1 MIAITGGGTGGHLAI
16 ARALACELN
25 LRGIK
30 TIFIGSSSGQ
40 DKMWFE
46 NSDIFEATYFLNS
59 SGVVNKRGLGKLKSL
74 INIIKLAFKCKKIF
88 KTHNISS
95 VISVGGYSA
104 APGAFGAIIWGK
116 NLYIHEQ
123 NAVIG
128 RLNLI
133 LKPFAKGFFSSYF
146 EPKFDYPVDE
156 RFFNISRVR
165 HDLKTILFLG
175 GSQGANFIN
184 NLALSLAANLDK
196 HGIKIIHQCGQKE
209 YEAITQKYKEL
220 GVRAEVF
227 AFSKEIEIFMHRA
240 DFCIS
245 RAGASTI
252 WELCAAGLP
261 ALFIPFPY
269 AANNHQFYNA
279 KFLQEQGAGMILK
292 EDEIEIEQLLNQIY
306 SINLENISQK
316 LINLIDKNGSKT
328 IIDKILQSSK
338 EYQIY
343 S

>member
-16 ARALACELN
+16 AKAFANELN
-25 LRGIK
+25 SRGIK
-30 TIFIGSSSGQ
+30 AIFIGSSSGQ

-59 SGVVNKRGLGKLKSL
+59 SGVVNKRGFGRLKSL
-74 INIIKLAFKCKKIF
+74 INILNLAFKCKRIF
-88 KTHNISS
+88 KFHKVSS

-104 APGAFGAIIWGK
+104 APAAFGAIIWGK
-116 NLYIHEQ
+116 KLYIHEQ

-133 LKPFAKGFFSSYF
+133 LKPFAREFFSSYF

-156 RFFNISRVR
+156 KFFKISRIR
-165 HDLKTILFLG
+165 KNLNTILFLG

-184 NLALSLAANLDK
+184 NLALNLAKDLDK
-196 HGIKIIHQCGQKE
+196 NGIKIIHQCGQKD
-209 YEAITQKYKEL
+209 YETIVEKYKEL
-220 GVRAEVF
+220 NIKAEVF
-227 AFSKEIEIFMHRA
+227 AFSKDIDLFMSRA

-252 WELCAAGLP
+252 WELCAASLP
-261 ALFIPFPY
+261 TLFIPFPY

-279 KFLQEQGAGMILK
+279 KFLNDQNAAMVLK
-292 EDEIEIEQLLNQIY
+292 ENEIDNKNLLNIIY
-306 SINLENISQK
+306 NLNLEDVSQK
-316 LINLIDKNGSKT
+316 LINLLNKNGSKV
-328 IIDKILQSSK
+328 IIDRIL
-338 EYQIY
+338 ENC
-343 S
+343 

>member
-16 ARALACELN
+16 AKAFANELN
-25 LRGIK
+25 SRGIK
-30 TIFIGSSSGQ
+30 AIFIGSSSGQ

-59 SGVVNKRGLGKLKSL
+59 SGVVNKRGFGRLKSL
-74 INIIKLAFKCKKIF
+74 INILNLAFKCKKIF
-88 KTHNISS
+88 KFHKVSS

-104 APGAFGAIIWGK
+104 APAAFGAIICGK
-116 NLYIHEQ
+116 KLYIHEQ

-133 LKPFAKGFFSSYF
+133 LKPFAREFFSSYF

-156 RFFNISRVR
+156 KFFKISKIRKN
-165 HDLKTILFLG
+165 LNTILFLG

-184 NLALSLAANLDK
+184 NLALSLAKDLDK
-196 HGIKIIHQCGQKE
+196 NGIKIIHQCGQKD
-209 YEAITQKYKEL
+209 YEIIVEKYKEL
-220 GVRAEVF
+220 NIKAAVF
-227 AFSKEIEIFMHRA
+227 AFSKDIDLFMSRA

-252 WELCAAGLP
+252 WELCAASLP
-261 ALFIPFPY
+261 TLFIPFPY

-279 KFLQEQGAGMILK
+279 KFLNDQNAAMVLK
-292 EDEIEIEQLLNQIY
+292 EDEIDSKNLLNIIY
-306 SINLENISQK
+306 NLNLEDISQK
-316 LINLIDKNGSKT
+316 LINLLNKNGSKV
-328 IIDKILQSSK
+328 IIDRILQDC
-338 EYQIY
+338 
-343 S
+343 

>member
-16 ARALACELN
+16 AKAFANELN
-25 LRGIK
+25 SRGIK
-30 TIFIGSSSGQ
+30 AIFIGSSSGQ

-59 SGVVNKRGLGKLKSL
+59 SGVVNKRGFGRLKSL
-74 INIIKLAFKCKKIF
+74 INILNLAFKCKKIF
-88 KTHNISS
+88 KFHKVSS

-104 APGAFGAIIWGK
+104 APAAFGAIICGK
-116 NLYIHEQ
+116 KLYIHEQ

-133 LKPFAKGFFSSYF
+133 LKPFAREFFSSYF

-156 RFFNISRVR
+156 KFFKISRIR
-165 HDLKTILFLG
+165 KNLNTILFLG

-184 NLALSLAANLDK
+184 NLALSLAKDLDK
-196 HGIKIIHQCGQKE
+196 NGIKIIHQCGQKD
-209 YEAITQKYKEL
+209 YETIIEKYKEL
-220 GVRAEVF
+220 NIKAEVF
-227 AFSKEIEIFMHRA
+227 AFSKDIDLFMSRA

-252 WELCAAGLP
+252 WELCAASLP
-261 ALFIPFPY
+261 TLFIPFPY

-279 KFLQEQGAGMILK
+279 KFLNDQNAAMVLK
-292 EDEIEIEQLLNQIY
+292 EDEIDSKNLLNIIY
-306 SINLENISQK
+306 NINLEDISQK
-316 LINLIDKNGSKT
+316 LINLLNKNGSKV
-328 IIDKILQSSK
+328 IIDRILQDC
-338 EYQIY
+338 
-343 S
+343 

>member
-16 ARALACELN
+16 AKAFANELN
-25 LRGIK
+25 SRGIK
-30 TIFIGSSSGQ
+30 AIFIGSSSGQ

-59 SGVVNKRGLGKLKSL
+59 SGVVNKRGFGRLKSL
-74 INIIKLAFKCKKIF
+74 INILNLAFKCKKIF
-88 KTHNISS
+88 KFHKVSS

-104 APGAFGAIIWGK
+104 APAAFGAIICGK
-116 NLYIHEQ
+116 KLYIHEQ

-133 LKPFAKGFFSSYF
+133 LKPFAREFFSSYF

-156 RFFNISRVR
+156 KFFKISRIR
-165 HDLKTILFLG
+165 KNLNTILFLG

-184 NLALSLAANLDK
+184 NLALSLAKDLDK
-196 HGIKIIHQCGQKE
+196 NGIKIIHQCGQKD
-209 YEAITQKYKEL
+209 YEIIVEKYKEL
-220 GVRAEVF
+220 NIKAEVF
-227 AFSKEIEIFMHRA
+227 AFSKDIDLFMSRA

-252 WELCAAGLP
+252 WELCAASLP
-261 ALFIPFPY
+261 TLFIPFPY

-279 KFLQEQGAGMILK
+279 KFLNDQNAAMVLK
-292 EDEIEIEQLLNQIY
+292 EDEIDSKNLLNIIY
-306 SINLENISQK
+306 NLNLEDISQK
-316 LINLIDKNGSKT
+316 LINLLNKNGSKV
-328 IIDKILQSSK
+328 IIDRILQDC
-338 EYQIY
+338 
-343 S
+343 

>member
-16 ARALACELN
+16 AKAFANELN
-25 LRGIK
+25 SRGIK
-30 TIFIGSSSGQ
+30 AIFIGSSSGQ

-59 SGVVNKRGLGKLKSL
+59 SGVVNKRGFGRLKSL
-74 INIIKLAFKCKKIF
+74 INILNLAFKCKKIF
-88 KTHNISS
+88 KFHKVSS

-104 APGAFGAIIWGK
+104 APAAFGAIICGK
-116 NLYIHEQ
+116 KLYIHEQ

-133 LKPFAKGFFSSYF
+133 LKPFAREFFSSYF

-156 RFFNISRVR
+156 KFFKISKIRKN
-165 HDLKTILFLG
+165 LNTILFLG

-184 NLALSLAANLDK
+184 NLALSLAKDLDK
-196 HGIKIIHQCGQKE
+196 NGIKIIHQCGQKD
-209 YEAITQKYKEL
+209 YETIIEKYKEL
-220 GVRAEVF
+220 NIKAEVF
-227 AFSKEIEIFMHRA
+227 AFSKDIDLFMSRA

-252 WELCAAGLP
+252 WELCAASLP
-261 ALFIPFPY
+261 TLFIPFPY

-279 KFLQEQGAGMILK
+279 KFLNDQNAAMVLK
-292 EDEIEIEQLLNQIY
+292 EDEIDSKNLLNIIY
-306 SINLENISQK
+306 NLNLEDISQK
-316 LINLIDKNGSKT
+316 LINLLNKNGSKV
-328 IIDKILQSSK
+328 IIDRILQDC
-338 EYQIY
+338 
-343 S
+343 

>member
-16 ARALACELN
+16 ARALGRELN
-25 LRGIK
+25 LRGLK
-30 TIFIGSSSGQ
+30 AIFIGSSSGQ
-40 DKMWFE
+40 DRMWFE

-59 SGVVNKRGLGKLKSL
+59 SGVVNKRGFGRLKSL
-74 INIIKLAFKCKKIF
+74 INILNLAFKCKRIF
-88 KTHNISS
+88 KFHKVSS

-104 APGAFGAIIWGK
+104 APAAFGAIIWGK
-116 NLYIHEQ
+116 KLYIHEQ

-133 LKPFAKGFFSSYF
+133 LKPFAREFFSSYF

-156 RFFNISRVR
+156 KFFKISRIR
-165 HDLKTILFLG
+165 KNLNTILFLG

-184 NLALSLAANLDK
+184 NLALSLAKDLDK
-196 HGIKIIHQCGQKE
+196 NGIKIIHQCGQKN
-209 YEAITQKYKEL
+209 YDAMIRKYQEL
-220 GVRAEVF
+220 NIEAEVF
-227 AFSKEIEIFMHRA
+227 AFSKDIEHYMNRA

-261 ALFIPFPY
+261 TIFIPFPY

-279 KFLQEQGAGMILK
+279 KFLCDQGAGMIVSQDELNLDSVKEMIYSANLK
-292 EDEIEIEQLLNQIY
+292 E
-306 SINLENISQK
+306 ISQK
-316 LINLIDKNGSKT
+316 LLNLIDKNGSK
-328 IIDKILQSSK
+328 IIINEILK
-338 EYQIY
+338 NCKK
-343 S
+343 

>member
-16 ARALACELN
+16 AKAFANELN
-25 LRGIK
+25 SRGIK
-30 TIFIGSSSGQ
+30 AIFIGSSSGQ

-59 SGVVNKRGLGKLKSL
+59 SGVVNKRGFGRLKSL
-74 INIIKLAFKCKKIF
+74 INILNLAFKCKKIF
-88 KTHNISS
+88 KFHKVSS

-104 APGAFGAIIWGK
+104 APAAFGAIICGK
-116 NLYIHEQ
+116 KLYIHEQ

-133 LKPFAKGFFSSYF
+133 LKPFAREFFSSYF

-156 RFFNISRVR
+156 KFFKISKIRKN
-165 HDLKTILFLG
+165 LNTILFLG

-184 NLALSLAANLDK
+184 NLALSLAKDLDK
-196 HGIKIIHQCGQKE
+196 NGIKIIHQCGQKD
-209 YEAITQKYKEL
+209 YETIMEKYKEL
-220 GVRAEVF
+220 NIKAEVF
-227 AFSKEIEIFMHRA
+227 AFSKDIDLFMSRA

-252 WELCAAGLP
+252 WELCAASLP
-261 ALFIPFPY
+261 TLFIPFPY

-279 KFLQEQGAGMILK
+279 KFLNDQNAAMVLK
-292 EDEIEIEQLLNQIY
+292 EDEIDSKNLLNIIY
-306 SINLENISQK
+306 NINLEDISQK
-316 LINLIDKNGSKT
+316 LINLLNKNGSKV
-328 IIDKILQSSK
+328 IIDRILQDC
-338 EYQIY
+338 
-343 S
+343 

>member
-16 ARALACELN
+16 AKAFANELN
-25 LRGIK
+25 SRGIK
-30 TIFIGSSSGQ
+30 AIFIGSSSGQ

-59 SGVVNKRGLGKLKSL
+59 SGVVNKRGFGRLKSL
-74 INIIKLAFKCKKIF
+74 INILNLAFKCKKIF
-88 KTHNISS
+88 KFHKVSS

-104 APGAFGAIIWGK
+104 APAAFGAIICGK
-116 NLYIHEQ
+116 KLYIHEQ

-133 LKPFAKGFFSSYF
+133 LKPFAREFFSSYF

-156 RFFNISRVR
+156 KFFKISKIRKN
-165 HDLKTILFLG
+165 LNTILFLG

-184 NLALSLAANLDK
+184 NLALSLAKDLDK
-196 HGIKIIHQCGQKE
+196 NGIKIIHQCGQKD
-209 YEAITQKYKEL
+209 YEIIIEKYKEL
-220 GVRAEVF
+220 NIKAEVF
-227 AFSKEIEIFMHRA
+227 AFSKDIDLFMSRA

-252 WELCAAGLP
+252 WELCAASLP
-261 ALFIPFPY
+261 TLFIPFPY

-279 KFLQEQGAGMILK
+279 KFLNDQNAAMVLK
-292 EDEIEIEQLLNQIY
+292 EDEIDNKNLLNIICN
-306 SINLENISQK
+306 INLEDISQK
-316 LINLIDKNGSKT
+316 LINLLNKNGSKV
-328 IIDKILQSSK
+328 IIDRILQDC
-338 EYQIY
+338 
-343 S
+343 

>member
-16 ARALACELN
+16 AKAFANELN
-25 LRGIK
+25 SRGIK
-30 TIFIGSSSGQ
+30 AIFIGSSSGQ

-59 SGVVNKRGLGKLKSL
+59 SGVVNKRGFGRLKSL
-74 INIIKLAFKCKKIF
+74 INILNLAFKCKKIF
-88 KTHNISS
+88 KFHKVSS

-104 APGAFGAIIWGK
+104 APAAFGAIIWGK
-116 NLYIHEQ
+116 KLYIHEQ

-133 LKPFAKGFFSSYF
+133 LKPFAREFFSSYF

-156 RFFNISRVR
+156 KFFKISRIR
-165 HDLKTILFLG
+165 KNLNTILFLG

-184 NLALSLAANLDK
+184 NLALNLAKDLDK
-196 HGIKIIHQCGQKE
+196 NGIKIIHQCGQKD
-209 YEAITQKYKEL
+209 YETIVEKYKEL
-220 GVRAEVF
+220 NIKAEIF
-227 AFSKEIEIFMHRA
+227 AFSKDIDLFMSRA

-252 WELCAAGLP
+252 WELCAASLP
-261 ALFIPFPY
+261 TLFIPFPY

-279 KFLQEQGAGMILK
+279 KFLNDQNAAMVLK
-292 EDEIEIEQLLNQIY
+292 EDEIDNKNLLNIIY
-306 SINLENISQK
+306 NLNLEDISQK
-316 LINLIDKNGSKT
+316 LINLLNKNGSKV
-328 IIDKILQSSK
+328 IIDRILQDC
-338 EYQIY
+338 
-343 S
+343 

>member
-16 ARALACELN
+16 AKAFANELN
-25 LRGIK
+25 SRGIK
-30 TIFIGSSSGQ
+30 AIFIGSSSGQ

-59 SGVVNKRGLGKLKSL
+59 SGVVNKRGFGRLKSL
-74 INIIKLAFKCKKIF
+74 INILNLAFKCKRIF
-88 KTHNISS
+88 KFHKVSS

-104 APGAFGAIIWGK
+104 APAAFGAIIWGK
-116 NLYIHEQ
+116 KLYIHEQ

-133 LKPFAKGFFSSYF
+133 LKPFAREFFSSYF

-156 RFFNISRVR
+156 KFFKISRIR
-165 HDLKTILFLG
+165 KNLNTILFLG

-184 NLALSLAANLDK
+184 NLALNLAKDLDK
-196 HGIKIIHQCGQKE
+196 NGIKIIHQCGQKD
-209 YEAITQKYKEL
+209 YETIVEKYKEL
-220 GVRAEVF
+220 NIKAEVF
-227 AFSKEIEIFMHRA
+227 AFSKDIDLFMSRA

-252 WELCAAGLP
+252 WELCAASLP
-261 ALFIPFPY
+261 TLFIPFPY

-279 KFLQEQGAGMILK
+279 KFLNDQNAAMVLK
-292 EDEIEIEQLLNQIY
+292 ENEIDNKNLLNIIY
-306 SINLENISQK
+306 NLNLEDVSQK
-316 LINLIDKNGSKT
+316 LINLLNKNGSKV
-328 IIDKILQSSK
+328 IIDRILQD
-338 EYQIY
+338 Y
-343 S
+343 

>member
-16 ARALACELN
+16 AKAFANELN
-25 LRGIK
+25 SRGIK
-30 TIFIGSSSGQ
+30 AIFIGSSSGQ

-59 SGVVNKRGLGKLKSL
+59 SGVVNKRGFGRLKSL
-74 INIIKLAFKCKKIF
+74 INILNLAFRCKKIF
-88 KTHNISS
+88 KFHKVSS

-104 APGAFGAIIWGK
+104 APAAFGAIICGK
-116 NLYIHEQ
+116 KLYIHEQ

-133 LKPFAKGFFSSYF
+133 LKPFAREFFSSYF

-156 RFFNISRVR
+156 KFFKISKIRKN
-165 HDLKTILFLG
+165 LNTILFLG

-184 NLALSLAANLDK
+184 NLALSLAKDLDK
-196 HGIKIIHQCGQKE
+196 NGIKIIHQCGQKD
-209 YEAITQKYKEL
+209 YEIIVEKYKEL
-220 GVRAEVF
+220 NIKAEVF
-227 AFSKEIEIFMHRA
+227 AFSKDIDLFMSRA

-252 WELCAAGLP
+252 WELCAASLP
-261 ALFIPFPY
+261 TLFIPFPY

-279 KFLQEQGAGMILK
+279 KFLNDQNAAMVLK
-292 EDEIEIEQLLNQIY
+292 EDEIDSKNLLNIIY
-306 SINLENISQK
+306 NLNLEDISQK
-316 LINLIDKNGSKT
+316 LINLLNKNGSKV
-328 IIDKILQSSK
+328 IIDRILQDC
-338 EYQIY
+338 
-343 S
+343 

>member
-16 ARALACELN
+16 AKAFANELN
-25 LRGIK
+25 SRGIK
-30 TIFIGSSSGQ
+30 AIFIGSSSGQ

-59 SGVVNKRGLGKLKSL
+59 SGVVNKRGFGRLKSL
-74 INIIKLAFKCKKIF
+74 INILNLAFKCKRIF
-88 KTHNISS
+88 KFHKISS

-104 APGAFGAIIWGK
+104 APAAFGAIIWGK
-116 NLYIHEQ
+116 KLYIHEQ

-133 LKPFAKGFFSSYF
+133 LKPFAREFFSSYF

-156 RFFNISRVR
+156 KFFKISRIR
-165 HDLKTILFLG
+165 KNLNTILFLG

-184 NLALSLAANLDK
+184 NLALNLAKDLDK
-196 HGIKIIHQCGQKE
+196 NGIKIIHQCGQKD
-209 YEAITQKYKEL
+209 YETIVEKYKEL
-220 GVRAEVF
+220 NIKAEIF
-227 AFSKEIEIFMHRA
+227 AFSKDIDLFMSRA

-252 WELCAAGLP
+252 WELCAASLP
-261 ALFIPFPY
+261 TLFIPFPY

-279 KFLQEQGAGMILK
+279 KFLNDQNAAMVLR
-292 EDEIEIEQLLNQIY
+292 EDEIDNKNLLNIIY
-306 SINLENISQK
+306 NLNLEDISQK
-316 LINLIDKNGSKT
+316 LINLLNKNGSKV
-328 IIDKILQSSK
+328 IIDRILQH
-338 EYQIY
+338 Y
-343 S
+343 

>member
-16 ARALACELN
+16 AKAFANELN
-25 LRGIK
+25 SRGIK
-30 TIFIGSSSGQ
+30 AIFIGSSSGQ

-59 SGVVNKRGLGKLKSL
+59 SGVVNKRGFGRLKSL
-74 INIIKLAFKCKKIF
+74 INILNLAFKCKKIF
-88 KTHNISS
+88 KFHKVSS

-104 APGAFGAIIWGK
+104 APAAFGAIICGK
-116 NLYIHEQ
+116 KLYIHEQ

-133 LKPFAKGFFSSYF
+133 LKPFAREFFSSYF

-156 RFFNISRVR
+156 KFFKISRIR
-165 HDLKTILFLG
+165 KNLNTILFLG

-184 NLALSLAANLDK
+184 NLALSLAKDLDK
-196 HGIKIIHQCGQKE
+196 NGIKIIHQCGQKD
-209 YEAITQKYKEL
+209 YETIIEKYKEL
-220 GVRAEVF
+220 NIKAEVF
-227 AFSKEIEIFMHRA
+227 AFSKDIDLFMSRA

-252 WELCAAGLP
+252 WELCAASLP
-261 ALFIPFPY
+261 TLFIPFPY

-279 KFLQEQGAGMILK
+279 KFLNDQNAAMVLK
-292 EDEIEIEQLLNQIY
+292 EDEIDSKNLLNIIY
-306 SINLENISQK
+306 NLNLEDISQK
-316 LINLIDKNGSKT
+316 LINLLNKNGSKV
-328 IIDKILQSSK
+328 IIDRILQDC
-338 EYQIY
+338 
-343 S
+343 

>member
-16 ARALACELN
+16 AKAFANELN
-25 LRGIK
+25 SRGIK
-30 TIFIGSSSGQ
+30 AIFIGSSSGQ

-59 SGVVNKRGLGKLKSL
+59 SGVVNKRGFGRLKSL
-74 INIIKLAFKCKKIF
+74 INILNLAFKCKRIF
-88 KTHNISS
+88 KFHKISS

-104 APGAFGAIIWGK
+104 APAAFGAIIWGK
-116 NLYIHEQ
+116 KLYIHEQ

-133 LKPFAKGFFSSYF
+133 LKPFAREFFSSYF

-156 RFFNISRVR
+156 KFFKISRIR
-165 HDLKTILFLG
+165 KNLNTILFLG

-184 NLALSLAANLDK
+184 NLALNLAKDLDK
-196 HGIKIIHQCGQKE
+196 NGIKIIHQCGQKD
-209 YEAITQKYKEL
+209 YETIVEKYKEL
-220 GVRAEVF
+220 NIKAEIF
-227 AFSKEIEIFMHRA
+227 AFSKDIDLFMSRA

-252 WELCAAGLP
+252 WELCAASLP
-261 ALFIPFPY
+261 TLFIPFPY

-279 KFLQEQGAGMILK
+279 KFLNDQNAAMVLK
-292 EDEIEIEQLLNQIY
+292 EDEIDNKNLLNIIY
-306 SINLENISQK
+306 NLNLEDISQK
-316 LINLIDKNGSKT
+316 LINLLNKNGSKV
-328 IIDKILQSSK
+328 IIDRIL
-338 EYQIY
+338 ENC
-343 S
+343 

>member
-16 ARALACELN
+16 AKAFANELN
-25 LRGIK
+25 SRGIK
-30 TIFIGSSSGQ
+30 AIFIGSSSGQ

-59 SGVVNKRGLGKLKSL
+59 SGVVNKRGFGRLKSL
-74 INIIKLAFKCKKIF
+74 INILNLAFKCKKIF
-88 KTHNISS
+88 KFHKVSS

-104 APGAFGAIIWGK
+104 APSAFGAIICGK
-116 NLYIHEQ
+116 KLYIHEQ

-133 LKPFAKGFFSSYF
+133 LKPFAREFFSSYF

-156 RFFNISRVR
+156 KFFKISKIRKN
-165 HDLKTILFLG
+165 LNTILFLG

-184 NLALSLAANLDK
+184 NLALSLAKDLDK
-196 HGIKIIHQCGQKE
+196 NGIKIIHQCGQKD
-209 YEAITQKYKEL
+209 YETIIEKYKEL
-220 GVRAEVF
+220 NIKAEVF
-227 AFSKEIEIFMHRA
+227 AFSKDIDLFMSRA

-252 WELCAAGLP
+252 WELCAASLP
-261 ALFIPFPY
+261 TLFIPFPY

-279 KFLQEQGAGMILK
+279 KFLNDQNAAMVLK
-292 EDEIEIEQLLNQIY
+292 EDEIDSKNLLNIIY
-306 SINLENISQK
+306 NLNLEDISQK
-316 LINLIDKNGSKT
+316 LINLLNKNGSKV
-328 IIDKILQSSK
+328 IIDRILQDC
-338 EYQIY
+338 
-343 S
+343 

>member
-16 ARALACELN
+16 AKAFANELN
-25 LRGIK
+25 SRGIK
-30 TIFIGSSSGQ
+30 AIFIGSSSGQ

-59 SGVVNKRGLGKLKSL
+59 SGVVNKRGFGRLKSL
-74 INIIKLAFKCKKIF
+74 INILNLAFKCKKIF
-88 KTHNISS
+88 KFHKVSS

-104 APGAFGAIIWGK
+104 APAAFGAIICGK
-116 NLYIHEQ
+116 KLYIHEQ

-133 LKPFAKGFFSSYF
+133 LKPFAREFFSSYF

-156 RFFNISRVR
+156 KFFKISKIRKN
-165 HDLKTILFLG
+165 LNTILFLG

-184 NLALSLAANLDK
+184 NLALSLAKDLDK
-196 HGIKIIHQCGQKE
+196 NGIKIIHQCGQKD
-209 YEAITQKYKEL
+209 YEIIVEKYKEL
-220 GVRAEVF
+220 NIKAEVF
-227 AFSKEIEIFMHRA
+227 AFSKDIDLFMSRA

-252 WELCAAGLP
+252 WELCAASLP
-261 ALFIPFPY
+261 TLFIPFPY

-279 KFLQEQGAGMILK
+279 KFLNDQNAAMVLK
-292 EDEIEIEQLLNQIY
+292 EDEIDSKNLLNIICN
-306 SINLENISQK
+306 INLEDISQK
-316 LINLIDKNGSKT
+316 LINLLNKNGSKV
-328 IIDKILQSSK
+328 IIDRILQDC
-338 EYQIY
+338 
-343 S
+343 

>member
-16 ARALACELN
+16 AKAFANELN
-25 LRGIK
+25 SRGIK
-30 TIFIGSSSGQ
+30 AIFIGSSSGQ

-59 SGVVNKRGLGKLKSL
+59 SGVVNKRGFGRLKSL
-74 INIIKLAFKCKKIF
+74 INILNLAFKCKKIF
-88 KTHNISS
+88 KFHKVSS

-104 APGAFGAIIWGK
+104 APAAFGAIICGK
-116 NLYIHEQ
+116 KLYIHEQ

-133 LKPFAKGFFSSYF
+133 LKPFAREFFSSYF

-156 RFFNISRVR
+156 KFFKISKIRKN
-165 HDLKTILFLG
+165 LNTILFLG

-184 NLALSLAANLDK
+184 NLALSLAKDLDK
-196 HGIKIIHQCGQKE
+196 NGIKIIHQCGQKD
-209 YEAITQKYKEL
+209 YETIIEKYKEL
-220 GVRAEVF
+220 NIKAEVF
-227 AFSKEIEIFMHRA
+227 AFSKDIDLFMSRA

-252 WELCAAGLP
+252 WELCAASLP
-261 ALFIPFPY
+261 TLFIPFPY

-279 KFLQEQGAGMILK
+279 KFLNDQNAAMVLK
-292 EDEIEIEQLLNQIY
+292 EDEIDSKNLLNIIY
-306 SINLENISQK
+306 NINLEDISQK
-316 LINLIDKNGSKT
+316 LINLLNKNGSKV
-328 IIDKILQSSK
+328 IIDRILQDC
-338 EYQIY
+338 
-343 S
+343 

>member
-16 ARALACELN
+16 AKAFANELN
-25 LRGIK
+25 SRGIK
-30 TIFIGSSSGQ
+30 AILGSSSGQ

-59 SGVVNKRGLGKLKSL
+59 SGVVNKRGFGRLKSL
-74 INIIKLAFKCKKIF
+74 INILNLAFKCKKIF
-88 KTHNISS
+88 KFHKVSS

-104 APGAFGAIIWGK
+104 APAAFGAIICGK
-116 NLYIHEQ
+116 KLYIHEQ

-133 LKPFAKGFFSSYF
+133 LKPFAREFFSSYF

-156 RFFNISRVR
+156 KFFKISKIRKN
-165 HDLKTILFLG
+165 LNTILFLG

-184 NLALSLAANLDK
+184 NLALSLAKDLDK
-196 HGIKIIHQCGQKE
+196 NGIKIIHQCGQKD
-209 YEAITQKYKEL
+209 YETIIEKYKEL
-220 GVRAEVF
+220 NIKAEVF
-227 AFSKEIEIFMHRA
+227 AFSKDIDLFMSRA

-252 WELCAAGLP
+252 WELCAASLP
-261 ALFIPFPY
+261 TLFIPFPY

-279 KFLQEQGAGMILK
+279 KFLNDQNAAMVLK
-292 EDEIEIEQLLNQIY
+292 EDEIDSKNLLNIIY
-306 SINLENISQK
+306 NINLEDISQK
-316 LINLIDKNGSKT
+316 LINLLNKNGSKV
-328 IIDKILQSSK
+328 IIDRILQDC
-338 EYQIY
+338 
-343 S
+343 

>member
-16 ARALACELN
+16 AKAFANELN
-25 LRGIK
+25 SRGIK
-30 TIFIGSSSGQ
+30 AIFIGSSSGQ

-59 SGVVNKRGLGKLKSL
+59 SGVVNKRGFGRLKSL
-74 INIIKLAFKCKKIF
+74 INILNLAFKCKKIF
-88 KTHNISS
+88 KFHKVSS

-104 APGAFGAIIWGK
+104 APAAFGAIICGK
-116 NLYIHEQ
+116 KLYIHEQ

-133 LKPFAKGFFSSYF
+133 LKPFAREFFSSYF

-156 RFFNISRVR
+156 KFFKISKIRKN
-165 HDLKTILFLG
+165 LNTILFLG

-184 NLALSLAANLDK
+184 NLALSLAKDLDK
-196 HGIKIIHQCGQKE
+196 NGIKIIHQCGQKD
-209 YEAITQKYKEL
+209 YEIIVEKYKEL
-220 GVRAEVF
+220 NIKAEVF
-227 AFSKEIEIFMHRA
+227 AFSKDIDLVMSRA

-252 WELCAAGLP
+252 WELCAASLP
-261 ALFIPFPY
+261 TLFIPFPY

-279 KFLQEQGAGMILK
+279 KFLNDQNAAMVLK
-292 EDEIEIEQLLNQIY
+292 EDEIDSKNLLNIIY
-306 SINLENISQK
+306 NINLEDISQK
-316 LINLIDKNGSKT
+316 LINLLNKNGSKV
-328 IIDKILQSSK
+328 IIDRILQDC
-338 EYQIY
+338 
-343 S
+343 

>member
-16 ARALACELN
+16 AKAFANELN
-25 LRGIK
+25 SRGIK
-30 TIFIGSSSGQ
+30 AIFIGSSSGQ

-59 SGVVNKRGLGKLKSL
+59 SGVVNKRGFGRLKSL
-74 INIIKLAFKCKKIF
+74 INILNLAFKCKKIF
-88 KTHNISS
+88 KFHKVSS

-104 APGAFGAIIWGK
+104 APAAFGAIICGK
-116 NLYIHEQ
+116 KLYIHEQ

-133 LKPFAKGFFSSYF
+133 LKPFAREFFSSYF

-156 RFFNISRVR
+156 KFFKISRIR
-165 HDLKTILFLG
+165 KNLNTILFLG

-184 NLALSLAANLDK
+184 NLALSLAKDLDK
-196 HGIKIIHQCGQKE
+196 NGIKIIHQCGQKD
-209 YEAITQKYKEL
+209 YETIVEKYKEL
-220 GVRAEVF
+220 NIKAEVF
-227 AFSKEIEIFMHRA
+227 AFSKDIDLFMSRA

-252 WELCAAGLP
+252 WELCAASLP
-261 ALFIPFPY
+261 TLFIPFPY

-279 KFLQEQGAGMILK
+279 KFLNDQNAAMVLK
-292 EDEIEIEQLLNQIY
+292 EDEIDSKNLLNIIY
-306 SINLENISQK
+306 NLNLEDISQK
-316 LINLIDKNGSKT
+316 LINLLNKNGSKV
-328 IIDKILQSSK
+328 IIDRILQDC
-338 EYQIY
+338 
-343 S
+343 

>member
-16 ARALACELN
+16 AKAFANELN
-25 LRGIK
+25 SRGIK
-30 TIFIGSSSGQ
+30 AIFIGSSSGQ

-59 SGVVNKRGLGKLKSL
+59 SGVVNKRGFGRLKSL
-74 INIIKLAFKCKKIF
+74 INILNLAFKCKRIF
-88 KTHNISS
+88 KFHKVSS

-104 APGAFGAIIWGK
+104 APAAFGAIIWGK
-116 NLYIHEQ
+116 KLYIHEQ

-133 LKPFAKGFFSSYF
+133 LKPFAREFFSSYF

-156 RFFNISRVR
+156 KFFKISRIR
-165 HDLKTILFLG
+165 KNLNTILFLG

-184 NLALSLAANLDK
+184 NLALNLAKDLDK
-196 HGIKIIHQCGQKE
+196 NGIKIIHQCGQKD
-209 YEAITQKYKEL
+209 YETIIEKYKEL
-220 GVRAEVF
+220 NIKAEVF
-227 AFSKEIEIFMHRA
+227 AFSKDIDLFMSRA

-252 WELCAAGLP
+252 WELCAASLP
-261 ALFIPFPY
+261 TLFIPFPY

-279 KFLQEQGAGMILK
+279 KFLNDQNAAMVLK
-292 EDEIEIEQLLNQIY
+292 ENEIDSKNLLNIIY
-306 SINLENISQK
+306 NLNLEDISQK
-316 LINLIDKNGSKT
+316 LINLLNKNGSKV
-328 IIDKILQSSK
+328 IIDRILQDC
-338 EYQIY
+338 
-343 S
+343 

>member
-16 ARALACELN
+16 AKAFANELN
-25 LRGIK
+25 SRGIK
-30 TIFIGSSSGQ
+30 AIFIGSSSGQ

-59 SGVVNKRGLGKLKSL
+59 SGVVNKRGFGRLKSL
-74 INIIKLAFKCKKIF
+74 INILNLAFKCKRIF
-88 KTHNISS
+88 KFHKISS

-104 APGAFGAIIWGK
+104 APAAFGAIIWGK
-116 NLYIHEQ
+116 KLYIHEQ

-133 LKPFAKGFFSSYF
+133 LKPFAREFFSSYF

-156 RFFNISRVR
+156 KFFKISRIR
-165 HDLKTILFLG
+165 KNLNTILFLG

-184 NLALSLAANLDK
+184 NLALNLAKDLDK
-196 HGIKIIHQCGQKE
+196 NGIKIIHQCGQKD
-209 YEAITQKYKEL
+209 YETIVEKYKEL
-220 GVRAEVF
+220 NIKAEIF
-227 AFSKEIEIFMHRA
+227 AFSKDIDLFMSRV

-252 WELCAAGLP
+252 WELCAASLP
-261 ALFIPFPY
+261 TLFIPFPY

-279 KFLQEQGAGMILK
+279 KFLNDQNAAMVLK
-292 EDEIEIEQLLNQIY
+292 EDEIDNKNLLNIIY
-306 SINLENISQK
+306 NLNLEDISQK
-316 LINLIDKNGSKT
+316 LINLLNKNGSKV
-328 IIDKILQSSK
+328 IIDRIL
-338 EYQIY
+338 ENC
-343 S
+343 

>member
-16 ARALACELN
+16 AKAFANELN
-25 LRGIK
+25 SRGIK
-30 TIFIGSSSGQ
+30 AIFIGSSSGQ

-59 SGVVNKRGLGKLKSL
+59 SGVVNKRGFGRLKSL
-74 INIIKLAFKCKKIF
+74 INILNLAFKCKKIF
-88 KTHNISS
+88 KFHKVSS

-104 APGAFGAIIWGK
+104 APAAFGAIICGK
-116 NLYIHEQ
+116 KLYIHEQ

-133 LKPFAKGFFSSYF
+133 LKPFAREFFSSYF

-156 RFFNISRVR
+156 KFFKISKIRKN
-165 HDLKTILFLG
+165 LNTILFLG

-184 NLALSLAANLDK
+184 NLALSLAKDLDK
-196 HGIKIIHQCGQKE
+196 NGIKIIHQCGQKD
-209 YEAITQKYKEL
+209 YEIIVEKYKEL
-220 GVRAEVF
+220 NIKAEVF
-227 AFSKEIEIFMHRA
+227 AFSKDIDLFMSRA

-252 WELCAAGLP
+252 WELCAASLP
-261 ALFIPFPY
+261 TLFIPFPY

-279 KFLQEQGAGMILK
+279 KFLNDQNAAMVLK
-292 EDEIEIEQLLNQIY
+292 EYEIDSKNLLNIICN
-306 SINLENISQK
+306 INLEDISQK
-316 LINLIDKNGSKT
+316 LINLLNKNGSKV
-328 IIDKILQSSK
+328 IIDRILQDC
-338 EYQIY
+338 
-343 S
+343 

>member
-16 ARALACELN
+16 AKAFANELN
-25 LRGIK
+25 SRGIK
-30 TIFIGSSSGQ
+30 AIFIGSSSGQ

-59 SGVVNKRGLGKLKSL
+59 SGVVNKRGFGRLKSL
-74 INIIKLAFKCKKIF
+74 INILNLAFKCKKIF
-88 KTHNISS
+88 KFHKVSS

-104 APGAFGAIIWGK
+104 APAAFGAIICGK
-116 NLYIHEQ
+116 KLYIHEQ

-133 LKPFAKGFFSSYF
+133 LKPFAREFFSSYF

-156 RFFNISRVR
+156 KFFKISKIRKN
-165 HDLKTILFLG
+165 LNTILFLG

-184 NLALSLAANLDK
+184 NLALSLAKDLDK
-196 HGIKIIHQCGQKE
+196 NGIKIIHQCGQKD
-209 YEAITQKYKEL
+209 YETIIEKYKEL
-220 GVRAEVF
+220 NIKAEVF
-227 AFSKEIEIFMHRA
+227 AFSKDIDLFMSRA

-252 WELCAAGLP
+252 WELCAASLP
-261 ALFIPFPY
+261 TLFIPFPY

-279 KFLQEQGAGMILK
+279 KFLNDQNAAMVLK
-292 EDEIEIEQLLNQIY
+292 EDEIDSKNLLNIIY
-306 SINLENISQK
+306 NLNLEDISQK
-316 LINLIDKNGSKT
+316 LINLLNKNGSKV
-328 IIDKILQSSK
+328 IIDRILQD
-338 EYQIY
+338 
-343 S
+343 

>member
-16 ARALACELN
+16 AKAFANELN
-25 LRGIK
+25 SRGIK
-30 TIFIGSSSGQ
+30 AIFIGSSSGQ

-59 SGVVNKRGLGKLKSL
+59 SGVVNKRGFGRLKSL
-74 INIIKLAFKCKKIF
+74 INILNLAFKCKKIF
-88 KTHNISS
+88 KFHKVSS

-104 APGAFGAIIWGK
+104 APAAFGAIIWGK
-116 NLYIHEQ
+116 KLYIHEQ

-133 LKPFAKGFFSSYF
+133 LKPFAREFFSSYF

-156 RFFNISRVR
+156 KFFKISRIR
-165 HDLKTILFLG
+165 KNLNTILFLG

-184 NLALSLAANLDK
+184 NLALNLAKDLDK
-196 HGIKIIHQCGQKE
+196 NGIKIIHQCGQKD
-209 YEAITQKYKEL
+209 YETIVEKYKEL
-220 GVRAEVF
+220 NIKAEVF
-227 AFSKEIEIFMHRA
+227 AFSKDIDLFMSRA

-252 WELCAAGLP
+252 WELCAASLP
-261 ALFIPFPY
+261 TLFIPFPY

-279 KFLQEQGAGMILK
+279 KFLNDQNAAMVLK
-292 EDEIEIEQLLNQIY
+292 ENEIDNKNLLNIIY
-306 SINLENISQK
+306 NLNLEDISQK
-316 LINLIDKNGSKT
+316 LINLLNKNGSKV
-328 IIDKILQSSK
+328 IIDRILQD
-338 EYQIY
+338 Y
-343 S
+343 

>member
-16 ARALACELN
+16 AKAFANELN
-25 LRGIK
+25 SRGIK
-30 TIFIGSSSGQ
+30 AIFIGSSSGQ

-59 SGVVNKRGLGKLKSL
+59 SGVVNKRGFGRLKSL
-74 INIIKLAFKCKKIF
+74 INILNLAFKCKKIF
-88 KTHNISS
+88 KFHKVSS

-104 APGAFGAIIWGK
+104 APAAFGAIICGK
-116 NLYIHEQ
+116 KLYIHEQ

-133 LKPFAKGFFSSYF
+133 LKPFAREFFSSYF

-156 RFFNISRVR
+156 KFFKISKIRKN
-165 HDLKTILFLG
+165 LNTILFLG

-184 NLALSLAANLDK
+184 NLALSLAKDLDK
-196 HGIKIIHQCGQKE
+196 NGIKIIHQCGQKD
-209 YEAITQKYKEL
+209 YETIVEKYKEL
-220 GVRAEVF
+220 NIKAEVF
-227 AFSKEIEIFMHRA
+227 AFSKDIDLFMSRA

-252 WELCAAGLP
+252 WELCAASLP
-261 ALFIPFPY
+261 TLFIPFPY

-279 KFLQEQGAGMILK
+279 KFLNDQNAAMVLK
-292 EDEIEIEQLLNQIY
+292 EDEIDSKNLLNIIY
-306 SINLENISQK
+306 NINLEDISQK
-316 LINLIDKNGSKT
+316 LINLLNKNGSKV
-328 IIDKILQSSK
+328 IIDRILQDC
-338 EYQIY
+338 
-343 S
+343 

>member
-16 ARALACELN
+16 AKAFANELN
-25 LRGIK
+25 SRGIK
-30 TIFIGSSSGQ
+30 AIFIGSSSGQ

-59 SGVVNKRGLGKLKSL
+59 SGVVNKRGFGRLKSL
-74 INIIKLAFKCKKIF
+74 INILNLAFKCKKIF
-88 KTHNISS
+88 KFHKVSS

-104 APGAFGAIIWGK
+104 APAAFGAIIWGK
-116 NLYIHEQ
+116 KLYIHEQ

-133 LKPFAKGFFSSYF
+133 LKPFAREFFSSYF

-156 RFFNISRVR
+156 KFFKISKIRKN
-165 HDLKTILFLG
+165 LNTILFLG

-184 NLALSLAANLDK
+184 NLALSLAKDLDK
-196 HGIKIIHQCGQKE
+196 NGIKIIHQCGQKD
-209 YEAITQKYKEL
+209 YETIIEKYKEL
-220 GVRAEVF
+220 NIKAEVF
-227 AFSKEIEIFMHRA
+227 AFSKDIDLFMSRA

-252 WELCAAGLP
+252 WELCAASLP
-261 ALFIPFPY
+261 TLFIPFPY

-279 KFLQEQGAGMILK
+279 KFLNDQNAAMVLK
-292 EDEIEIEQLLNQIY
+292 EDEIDSKNLLNIIY
-306 SINLENISQK
+306 NLNLEDISQK
-316 LINLIDKNGSKT
+316 LINLLNKNGSKV
-328 IIDKILQSSK
+328 IIDRILQDC
-338 EYQIY
+338 
-343 S
+343 

>member
-16 ARALACELN
+16 AKAFANELN
-25 LRGIK
+25 SRGIK
-30 TIFIGSSSGQ
+30 AIFIGSSSGQ

-59 SGVVNKRGLGKLKSL
+59 SGVVNKRGFGRLKSL
-74 INIIKLAFKCKKIF
+74 INILNLAFKCKKIF
-88 KTHNISS
+88 KFHKVSS

-104 APGAFGAIIWGK
+104 APAAFGAIICGK
-116 NLYIHEQ
+116 KLYIHEQ

-133 LKPFAKGFFSSYF
+133 LKPFAREFFSSYF

-156 RFFNISRVR
+156 KFFKISKIRKN
-165 HDLKTILFLG
+165 LNTILFLG

-184 NLALSLAANLDK
+184 NLALSLAKDLDK
-196 HGIKIIHQCGQKE
+196 NGIKIIHQCGKKD
-209 YEAITQKYKEL
+209 YEIIVEKYKEL
-220 GVRAEVF
+220 NIKAEVF
-227 AFSKEIEIFMHRA
+227 AFSKDIDLFMSRA

-252 WELCAAGLP
+252 WELCAASLP
-261 ALFIPFPY
+261 TLFIPFPY

-279 KFLQEQGAGMILK
+279 KFLNDQNAAMVLK
-292 EDEIEIEQLLNQIY
+292 EDEIDSKNLLNMIY
-306 SINLENISQK
+306 NLNLEDISQK
-316 LINLIDKNGSKT
+316 LINLLNKNGSKV
-328 IIDKILQSSK
+328 IIDRILQDC
-338 EYQIY
+338 
-343 S
+343 

>member
-16 ARALACELN
+16 AKAFANELN
-25 LRGIK
+25 SRGIK
-30 TIFIGSSSGQ
+30 AIFIGSSSGQ

-59 SGVVNKRGLGKLKSL
+59 SGVVNKRGFGRLKSL
-74 INIIKLAFKCKKIF
+74 INILNLAFKCKKIF
-88 KTHNISS
+88 KFHKVSS

-104 APGAFGAIIWGK
+104 APAAFGAIICGK
-116 NLYIHEQ
+116 KLYIHEQ

-133 LKPFAKGFFSSYF
+133 LKPFAREFFSSYF

-156 RFFNISRVR
+156 KFFKISKIRKN
-165 HDLKTILFLG
+165 LNTILFLG

-184 NLALSLAANLDK
+184 NLALSLAKDLDK
-196 HGIKIIHQCGQKE
+196 NGIKIIHQCGQKD
-209 YEAITQKYKEL
+209 YETIIEKYKEL
-220 GVRAEVF
+220 NIKAEVF
-227 AFSKEIEIFMHRA
+227 AFSKDIDLFMSRA

-252 WELCAAGLP
+252 WELCAASLP
-261 ALFIPFPY
+261 TLFIPFPY

-279 KFLQEQGAGMILK
+279 KFLNDQNAAMVLK
-292 EDEIEIEQLLNQIY
+292 EDEIDSKNLLNIIY
-306 SINLENISQK
+306 NLN
-316 LINLIDKNGSKT
+316 
-328 IIDKILQSSK
+328 
-338 EYQIY
+338 YY
-343 S
+343 SCICVYT

>member
-16 ARALACELN
+16 AKAFANELN
-25 LRGIK
+25 SRGIK
-30 TIFIGSSSGQ
+30 AIFIGSSSGQ

-59 SGVVNKRGLGKLKSL
+59 SGVVNKRGFGRLKSL
-74 INIIKLAFKCKKIF
+74 INILNLAFKCKKIF
-88 KTHNISS
+88 KFHKVSS

-104 APGAFGAIIWGK
+104 APAAFGAIIWGK
-116 NLYIHEQ
+116 KLYIHEQ

-133 LKPFAKGFFSSYF
+133 LKPFAREFFSSYF

-156 RFFNISRVR
+156 KFFKISRIR
-165 HDLKTILFLG
+165 KNLNTILFLG

-184 NLALSLAANLDK
+184 NLALSLAKDLDK
-196 HGIKIIHQCGQKE
+196 NGIKIIHQCGQKD
-209 YEAITQKYKEL
+209 YEIIVEKYKEL
-220 GVRAEVF
+220 NIKAEVF
-227 AFSKEIEIFMHRA
+227 AFSKDIDLFMSRA

-252 WELCAAGLP
+252 WELCAASLP
-261 ALFIPFPY
+261 TLFIPFPY

-279 KFLQEQGAGMILK
+279 KFLNDQNAAMVLK
-292 EDEIEIEQLLNQIY
+292 ENEIDSKNLLNIIY
-306 SINLENISQK
+306 NLNLEDISQK
-316 LINLIDKNGSKT
+316 LINLLNKNGSKV
-328 IIDKILQSSK
+328 IIDRILQDC
-338 EYQIY
+338 
-343 S
+343 